1 VAGSAC
7 AFGLASSSG
16 SWAQAIGTGTAAG
29 ISVADVAAIASLVI
43 IACIAALVL
52 MRRRVAAITGERDA
66 LADAIRNTRDSQL
79 VARADGGVVT
89 ASAGWRNFAGYDPI
103 APLAHLANGTFVAT
117 DGELDRLRRSA
128 AEGHSATTLLRS
140 AERGGDCRRLHAEP
154 LDRRPG
160 YVVWSID
167 DGTILTES
175 THLAALTEDNSI
187 GVYSV
192 DQDGRFLYSDATFAG
207 WLGLDPG
214 DLVVVGTILRDVLD
228 GDEGSLDVPLPSGR
242 LTFKRPDGTTFN
254 AQYAQ
259 TIVPA
264 RSGAGFHTR
273 TLVRDVSAMPVDRDS
288 AQADE
293 PRFRQLFD
301 ESPVG
306 IAMLDEIGHV
316 VEGNGAFAS
325 LVGSESGAINGRSLV
340 SLFAEDHRSGA
351 EEWLGRVAAADGR
364 LISHEAQSLAGET
377 VLALYAGRF
386 GNVSD
391 NRVIVHVLGPSE
403 SRGMDAQLLQT
414 QKMELVGQLAGGVAH
429 DFNNLLTAMIG
440 FCDLLLLRH
449 NPKDPSFSDITQIK
463 QNANRAAS
471 LVRQLLAFS
480 RQQTLQ
486 PRVINLTDVLDEL
499 KHLLRRLMGANI
511 EFDIIHGRDIGLV
524 KADQGQL
531 EQVVINLAVNARDAM
546 PDGGS
551 LKIRTGSLMKDDPE
565 MARRP
570 ELGASDYVSIEVA
583 DTGSGIPRELLQK
596 IYEPFFTT
604 KAIGSGTGLGL
615 ATVYGIIKQTGG
627 YIFVDS
633 ELDLGTVFTIY
644 LPRFTQDAE
653 TVEDPVKEPEAEL
666 PRDLTG
672 VGTVLLFEDEG
683 PVRQFGAR
691 ALRNKGY
698 NVLEAENGENA
709 LELLRENSDDIDLLI
724 TDVMMPG
731 MDGPSLIR
739 KVRETHADL
748 KVIFISGYAEDTFRK
763 HVDGGAIVHFLPK
776 PFSLQALAGKVKEV
790 MSPGPS

>member
-1 VAGSAC
+1 MLGP
-7 AFGLASSSG
+7 GTR
-16 SWAQAIGTGTAAG
+16 AQGTETVTGNAAI
-29 ISVADVAAIASLVI
+29 DVAAVASLVVV
-43 IACIAALVL
+43 ACIAALVF
-52 MRRRVAAITGERDA
+52 MWRRGEGISGERDV
-66 LADAIRNTRDSQL
+66 LADAFGTARDCQL
-79 VARADGGVVT
+79 VTRAGGGFVA
-89 ASAGWRNFAGYDPI
+89 ASAGWREHAGFDSD
-103 APLAHLANGTFVAT
+103 APLAHLANGAFIAAE
-117 DGELDRLRRSA
+117 GELDRLSQLA
-128 AEGHSATTLLRS
+128 AGGDGATTLLRS
-140 AERGGDCRRLHAEP
+140 AEHGGNCRRLHAAP
-154 LDRRPG
+154 LHGHPG
-160 YVVWSID
+160 YIVWSLD
-167 DGTILTES
+167 DGPLLTES
-175 THLAALTEDNSI
+175 TRLAALTEDDAI

-214 DLVVVGTILRDVLD
+214 DLVVVGTILRDVLAD
-228 GDEGSLDVPLPSGR
+228 DEHAIEGLDAPSGQ
-242 LTFKRPDGTTFN
+242 LTFKRPDGTTFD

-264 RSGAGFHTR
+264 RSGTGFHTR
-273 TLVRDVSAMPVDRDS
+273 TLVRDISALSLRQDAAVEAES
-288 AQADE
+288 
-293 PRFRQLFD
+293 RFRQLFD
-301 ESPVG
+301 GAPVG
-306 IAMLDEIGHV
+306 IAMLDPAGQV
-316 VEGNGAFAS
+316 VEGNEAFAR
-325 LVGSESGAINGRSLV
+325 LVGDASGEFNGRPFV
-340 SLFAEDHRSGA
+340 SLFAEDHRSGL
-351 EEWLGRVAAADGR
+351 EEWLGRVDAGAGQVV
-364 LISHEAQSLAGET
+364 SHDAQSLAGET
-377 VLALYAGRF
+377 ALALFAGRF
-386 GNVSD
+386 GDASD

-403 SRGMDAQLLQT
+403 SRTLEPQLLQT

-449 NPKDPSFSDITQIK
+449 NHKDPSFSDITQIK

-524 KADQGQL
+524 KADQSQL

-551 LKIRTGSLMKDDPE
+551 LTIRTGSLMKDDPE
-565 MARRP
+565 MARRS

-583 DTGSGIPRELLQK
+583 DTGSGIPRELLEK

-604 KAIGSGTGLGL
+604 KAVSAGTGLGL

-627 YIFVDS
+627 YIFVES
-633 ELDLGTVFTIY
+633 ELDRGTVFTIY
-644 LPRFTQDAE
+644 LPRHTQDAD
-653 TVEDPVKEPEAEL
+653 TIEDPAEEPVAEL

-672 VGTVLLFEDEG
+672 VGTVLLVEDEG

-698 NVLEAENGENA
+698 NVIEAENGENA
-709 LELLRENSDDIDLLI
+709 LELLHENSDDIDLLI

-731 MDGPSLIR
+731 IDGPSLIR

-763 HVDGGAIVHFLPK
+763 RVDDGAVVHFLPK
-776 PFSLQALAGKVKEV
+776 PFSLQELAGKVKEV
-790 MSPGPS
+790 MSPG